1 MTLILSNAEI
11 ESVFTIEECFGVLEA
26 AFIDLGKGTA
36 ANMPRQD
43 LLVPGP
49 LDNSYHGLKTA
60 AGSVPRFGVTA
71 ARLTSDIVTW
81 PIVEGRQRRVK
92 LPLAMG
98 DRFVGL
104 VFLFSIRTGE
114 LLAIFPDGLVQAIR
128 VGVTNALSAKY
139 MARPESSVLA
149 LYGSGWQARSGLRA
163 MCAALSI
170 EEVRVYSPTARNR
183 ECFVAE
189 MRPQVKASL
198 HAVAT
203 PGEAAEGA
211 DVVVLATNALEPF
224 FPAEWIENGMHIT
237 TVRSSEM
244 TMDALLRAD
253 LLAVS
258 SREQARL
265 ITLPGEETKIPEFTK
280 GDYSDRRF
288 EPAAA
293 DLSARPELAEIMAGR
308 APGRRRPADVT
319 CMLNY
324 VGLGLQFA
332 AAGARIYELAREKG
346 LGRELPAAW
355 FCQTEH
361 S

>member
-11 ESVFTIEECFGVLEA
+11 ESVFTIEECFNVLEP

-49 LDNSYHGLKTA
+49 LEESYHGLKTA

-81 PIVEGRQRRVK
+81 PIVDGRQRRVK
-92 LPLAMG
+92 VPLAMG

-104 VFLFSIRTGE
+104 VFLFSISTGE
-114 LLAIFPDGLVQAIR
+114 LLAILPDGFVQALR

-139 MARPESSVLA
+139 MARPESSVVGI
-149 LYGSGWQARSGLRA
+149 YGSGWQARSGLLA

-170 EEVRVYSPTARNR
+170 EQVRVYSPTRQNR
-183 ECFVAE
+183 DRFVAE
-189 MRPQVKASL
+189 MRPKVRAEL

-203 PGEAAEGA
+203 AKEAACGA
-211 DVVVLATNALEPF
+211 DVVILATNALEPF
-224 FPAEWIENGMHIT
+224 FPAEWIEDGMHLT
-237 TVRSSEM
+237 TVRSSEL
-244 TMDALLRAD
+244 TNAALLRAD
-253 LLAVS
+253 VVAVS

-265 ITLPGEETKIPEFTK
+265 ITLAGEETKIPEFTK
-280 GDYSDRRF
+280 GDYARREF
-288 EPAAA
+288 ESAEA
-293 DLSARPELAEIMAGR
+293 DWSSKPELSEIMAGT
-308 APGRRRPADVT
+308 AAGRRRPTDVT

-332 AAGARIYELAREKG
+332 AAGARIYELAKERRV
-346 LGRELPAAW
+346 GRELPTEW
-355 FCQTEH
+355 FCQREH